1 MRITTVALIL
11 SCVMAVPAFAG
22 KWAGDD
28 GGWRYV
34 RDDGSYQGD
43 GWLEDKGKMCFKSG
57 ANAAISGDM
66 LTTAGITVQ
75 TDMEL
80 LKNIG
85 YEVKLDDE

>member
-1 MRITTVALIL
+1 MPPYAWQ
-11 SCVMAVPAFAG
+11 AAG
-22 KWAGDD
+22 GL
-28 GGWRYV
+28 V
-34 RDDGSYQGD
+34 
-43 GWLEDKGKMCFKSG
+43 EDKGKMCFKSG